1 MVGSVRPSRSS
12 ILRGSQFMQSSF
24 MRDAKPALMRRSLVE
39 LRETGEPIELVPL
52 AQRLLAVSSPLAPEL
67 ARRVVGMALGRPAAS
82 LPDRF
87 GPRDLRLD
95 GEFDVADI
103 PIEAADWVVVDLET
117 TGLAATGASILE
129 IGAVR
134 ISGLRIVDRYETLVR
149 PPGKI
154 PRSIIALTGIHDAM
168 VAEAPT
174 TRSALRAFRNWLE
187 VTPAAPFVAHNA
199 GFDHGFVSHGL
210 EACQLEAY
218 MGPVLCTRK
227 LGRRLVPELGRYSL
241 DALCAHFGISNRS
254 RHRAL
259 GDADATAI
267 ALIDMLR
274 MALADPEIRTVGDL
288 IDLNGRPPR
297 PRKRKSRRAARKRV
311 ASARSGEHPRNR

>member
-1 MVGSVRPSRSS
+1 
-12 ILRGSQFMQSSF
+12 MQSSF
-24 MRDAKPALMRRSLVE
+24 MRDSKPALMRRSLVE
-39 LRETGEPIELVPL
+39 LRAAGEPIGLVPL
-52 AQRLLAVSSPLAPEL
+52 AQRLLAVTTPVAPEF

-87 GPRDLRLD
+87 LPHDLRFD
-95 GEFDVADI
+95 AEFDVAEI
-103 PIEAADWVVVDLET
+103 PIELADWVVVDLET

-134 ISGLRIVDRYETLVR
+134 ISNLEVVDRFETLVR

-154 PRSIIALTGIHDAM
+154 PRAIVALTGIGDAM

-187 VTPAAPFVAHNA
+187 ITPTAPFIAHNA
-199 GFDHGFVSHGL
+199 GFDHGFVKLGL
-210 EACQLEAY
+210 EACQLPAY
-218 MGPVLCTRK
+218 RGPVLCTRK

-241 DALCAHFGISNRS
+241 DALCAHFGISNQS

-267 ALIDMLR
+267 ALVDMLR
-274 MALADPEIRTVGDL
+274 MALAGSEIRTVGDL
-288 IDLNGRPPR
+288 IDLNDRPPL
-297 PRKRKSRRAARKRV
+297 PRKSKRGARNRV
-311 ASARSGEHPRNR
+311 ASARSGERTRKR